1 MGIQFFLGTRGAGLI
16 PPDKLEIKTQP
27 AGIQMQA
34 IVEPS
39 TAVVQAQPP
48 AIAVGTIVSAQP
60 AAVASQEQQ
69 FQQQQFQQPQFQ
81 QPQFQQQQFQQQ
93 QFQQQQFQQPQFQQQ
108 QPTNDGDGH
117 QQASKQPTSQGVSE
131 ACMEKLKA
139 NGFDSVAALRESGF
153 TKEDLMEMG
162 IPLVDRRIL
171 LGNITSP

>member
-1 MGIQFFLGTRGAGLI
+1 
-16 PPDKLEIKTQP
+16 
-27 AGIQMQA
+27 MQA

-60 AAVASQEQQ
+60 AAVASQ
-69 FQQQQFQQPQFQ
+69 
-81 QPQFQQQQFQQQ
+81 
-93 QFQQQQFQQPQFQQQ
+93 
-108 QPTNDGDGH
+108 
-117 QQASKQPTSQGVSE
+117 ASMQPTSQGVSE

-171 LGNITSP
+171 LGNITSPSKSGD